1 MRCPKCGTDL
11 PEGALLCEKCGEEIH
26 IVPDY
31 DPTLDVSISIEG
43 PEEEKTPGE
52 TDPDPGKPRRT
63 KLYLLRALLILLAL
77 VVIGLAI
84 AANKNLKRMQSPEY
98 QIAQA
103 EKYQGIGEYS
113 KAIACYSKAIEL
125 EEDNVELLLRLA
137 EVYYLKNDQAWYE
150 ATLLQILSHKSVSA
164 QQIDWALERMIP
176 LLIKKGDFEGINRLL
191 GKYPNEKLLKE
202 NEEYLAPKPRFSLE
216 EGTYV
221 DIQSLSILSDA
232 EGTLYYTLDGTVPG
246 ETSETFTMPIVL
258 DLGEVTVKAC
268 LINSYGVKSEVIE
281 GTYTIV
287 APEPKQEKK

>member
-1 MRCPKCGTDL
+1 
-11 PEGALLCEKCGEEIH
+11 
-26 IVPDY
+26 
-31 DPTLDVSISIEG
+31 
-43 PEEEKTPGE
+43 
-52 TDPDPGKPRRT
+52 
-63 KLYLLRALLILLAL
+63 
-77 VVIGLAI
+77 
-84 AANKNLKRMQSPEY
+84 MQ
-98 QIAQA
+98 
-103 EKYQGIGEYS
+103 
-113 KAIACYSKAIEL
+113 
-125 EEDNVELLLRLA
+125 
-137 EVYYLKNDQAWYE
+137 
-150 ATLLQILSHKSVSA
+150 
-164 QQIDWALERMIP
+164 
-176 LLIKKGDFEGINRLL
+176 
-191 GKYPNEKLLKE
+191 KE